1 MYTLQLEYMNRK
13 VSAQLVNKLNIG
25 EEGMIITGRLLLEK
39 SPIKNMEGETFHT
52 NSCTTYGL
60 NQSGYVI
67 RISEGVLILPGEY
80 ETVESVEEFDMP
92 SSLIGVLYNKDWWA
106 MQGISVMNTI
116 INSGYKGVFRFTIV
130 NNSNKHVMI
139 PKHSGIAQ
147 VLFHEVRQYENEI
160 PIILQ
165 KRVGSNIWG

>member
-13 VSAQLVNKLNIG
+13 ANAQLVSKLNIG

-39 SPIKNMEGETFHT
+39 SPIKNMEGNTFHT
-52 NSCTTYGL
+52 NSGSTYGL
-60 NQSGYVI
+60 NQSGYGI
-67 RISEGVLILPGEY
+67 RISEGFLLLPGQY

-92 SSLIGVLYNKDWWA
+92 PSLVGVLYSKDGWVK
-106 MQGISVMNTI
+106 QGISVINTV
-116 INSGYKGVFRFTIV
+116 INSGYKGVFGFTIV
-130 NNSNKHVMI
+130 NNSDKHVMI

-147 VLFHEVRQYENEI
+147 VLFHEVRQYENKI

-165 KRVGSNIWG
+165 KDVGSGIQG

>member
-1 MYTLQLEYMNRK
+1 
-13 VSAQLVNKLNIG
+13 
-25 EEGMIITGRLLLEK
+25 MIITGRLLLEK

-52 NSCTTYGL
+52 NSGTTYGL
-60 NQSGYVI
+60 NQSGYGI

-92 SSLIGVLYNKDWWA
+92 SSLIGVLYNKDGWA
-106 MQGISVMNTI
+106 MQGISVMNTV
-116 INSGYKGVFRFTIV
+116 INSGYKGVFRFTIA
-130 NNSNKHVMI
+130 NSSNKHVMI

-147 VLFHEVRQYENEI
+147 ILFHEVRQCENEI

-165 KRVGSNIWG
+165 KGVGRGIQG